1 MSQFDHITD
10 VLDGAMIVLA
20 IYTLNF
26 FHPGILLMGDNSSDS
41 GAEGKHSDETQGY
54 LMAGLSGTDV
64 GEAAPRY

>member
-1 MSQFDHITD
+1 
-10 VLDGAMIVLA
+10 MIVLA

-26 FHPGILLMGDNSSDS
+26 FHPGILLMGDNSSDG